1 MMRLLPIAAL
11 LLSSPP
17 ASAQE
22 PPKPLAEGLKYPAS
36 VAVGPDGKIYV
47 SEIGEI
53 DKAGDGRIAVIQNGK
68 VTPLVEGLDVPM
80 GIAIYSKWLFVSNK
94 TKVLRIDL
102 GTKKLDEFAP
112 AKAFPTPPQFIN
124 DITADPE

>member
-1 MMRLLPIAAL
+1 MMRLLPIAAFFL
-11 LLSSPP
+11 ALPP
-17 ASAQE
+17 LASAQDL
-22 PPKPLAEGLKYPAS
+22 PKPLAEGLKYPAS

-68 VTPLVEGLDVPM
+68 VTPLVEGLDLPM
-80 GIAIYSKWLFVSNK
+80 GIAIYSKWLFVANK

-112 AKAFPTPPQFIN
+112 ANA
-124 DITADPE
+124 